1 MKKVIIYSL
10 TVIISAAIPIYFLLI
25 WEPLKS
31 TDVVSDN
38 VIVNEH
44 EETNNDSEEKK
55 MFLIDNSE
63 SIGETF
69 SNIANLPQEKRDK
82 LNVLIK
88 NLSVVDI
95 VKVNNY
101 FSDINNNENLIK
113 GFGLIEKRMSKENY
127 QEFKDILGDYVN
139 LEEIK
144 DNI

>member
-44 EETNNDSEEKK
+44 EETNDDSQEKK

-69 SNIANLPQEKRDK
+69 SNIANRPQEKRDK

-101 FSDINNNENLIK
+101 
-113 GFGLIEKRMSKENY
+113 
-127 QEFKDILGDYVN
+127 
-139 LEEIK
+139 
-144 DNI
+144 

>member
-44 EETNNDSEEKK
+44 EETNDDSEEKK

>member
-44 EETNNDSEEKK
+44 EETNDDSEEKK

-63 SIGETF
+63 SIGEIF

>member
-44 EETNNDSEEKK
+44 EETNDDSEEKK

-95 VKVNNY
+95 VKINNY

>member
-1 MKKVIIYSL
+1 
-10 TVIISAAIPIYFLLI
+10 
-25 WEPLKS
+25 
-31 TDVVSDN
+31 
-38 VIVNEH
+38 
-44 EETNNDSEEKK
+44 